1 MTMVSKLI
9 EAIKGFSQNT
19 ISPAT
24 PTYEVFAV
32 KFDPSVVTETVKA
45 DIRKNVG
52 LIECIPP
59 EYFDQI
65 YDAAVHSVTAGG
77 NLYALSTAILQMNI
91 DGMTKKRAKRIALTL
106 NSKATAVITRERQQ
120 RLGITEAIWLY
131 SGAPCDIDPKKP
143 QGNQNTSHKAANR
156 KRFKVA
162 EGMFLDGKWTW
173 PGYEDGCRCVS
184 RSVVPAFDD
193 GRYNKL

>member
-1 MTMVSKLI
+1 MVSKFI
-9 EAIKGFSQNT
+9 EAIKCFSQNA
-19 ISPAT
+19 ISPAK
-24 PTYEVFAV
+24 PTYDVFAV

-45 DIRKNVG
+45 DIRINVG

-59 EYFDQI
+59 EYFDRI
-65 YDAAVHSVTAGG
+65 YDAAVQAEIAGG
-77 NLYALSTAILQMNI
+77 DLNALSTAILHLNI

-106 NSKATAVITRERQQ
+106 NSKATTVITRERQQ

-143 QGNQNTSHKAANR
+143 QGNQDASHKAANG
-156 KRFKVA
+156 KRFRVA

-173 PGYEDGCRCVS
+173 PGNEDGCRCVS
-184 RSVVPAFDD
+184 RPVIPALDD

>member
-1 MTMVSKLI
+1 MLNNI
-9 EAIKGFSQNT
+9 
-19 ISPAT
+19 
-24 PTYEVFAV
+24 FAV
-32 KFDPSVVTETVKA
+32 KFDPSVVTDTVKA

-65 YDAAVHSVTAGG
+65 YDAAVRAETAGG
-77 NLYALSTAILQMNI
+77 DLYALSTAILQMNI

-120 RLGITEAIWLY
+120 QLGITEAIWLY

-143 QGNQNTSHKAANR
+143 QGNQDASHKAANG

-173 PGYEDGCRCVS
+173 PGCEEGCKCVS
-184 RSVVPAFDD
+184 RSIIPELEQY
-193 GRYNKL
+193 GGI